1 MFHVLSPV
9 LMTPRRWVWL
19 TYQVTTLKTVAW
31 LAGTDKN
38 MIAYFCHTFLQSQLN
53 LEQWLWDMSAKRCE
67 WGNTSWSSLLPILQ
81 LDVRDRAVVIC
92 CCWMWYCC
100 CHMNLAWKLF
110 SGKSVGAKPSAR
122 VVLKKRFIQNI
133 GCIWSHPTFRLGLPF
148 PEYQSW
154 VWTAWTGGWACLW
167 HW

>member
-1 MFHVLSPV
+1 
-9 LMTPRRWVWL
+9 
-19 TYQVTTLKTVAW
+19 
-31 LAGTDKN
+31 
-38 MIAYFCHTFLQSQLN
+38 
-53 LEQWLWDMSAKRCE
+53 MSAKRCE

-133 GCIWSHPTFRLGLPF
+133 RCIWSNQPSDRDCLFQNIRVEFGQHGLG
-148 PEYQSW
+148 
-154 VWTAWTGGWACLW
+154 GGPVCDTDSQRQCLLQRCSKRCLW
-167 HW
+167 HPHAWTRWQPPRQQQLSLHSEIGDYLREQWLYFGCDIRGQRKF